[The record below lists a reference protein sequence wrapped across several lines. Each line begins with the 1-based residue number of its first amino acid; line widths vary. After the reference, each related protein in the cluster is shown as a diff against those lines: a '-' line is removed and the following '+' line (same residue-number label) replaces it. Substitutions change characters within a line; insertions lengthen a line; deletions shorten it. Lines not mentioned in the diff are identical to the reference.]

1 MTDHDRQTLVFGDR
15 QTQVFGEQGEPCQE
29 CGSPLAADQRYCLNC
44 GKRRG
49 GPRVDYTRVFGDA
62 SGETPEPGAPLSAS
76 AAAPADEKQ
85 ERDYAPLAAV
95 GGIAILGLML
105 LVGVLIGKGNNQT
118 SSAPAPI
125 VTVGES
131 AEGPTAKS
139 ETGKS
144 EATAAKPK
152 EAAKQKKVETGAK
165 EVQGGLTG
173 TAARNSGGTV
183 QASQN
188 DLEALEG
195 KSGESYEETVK
206 KLPDKIATPG
216 APPPIDKSKPPGGG
230 GGGETIE

>member
-1 MTDHDRQTLVFGDR
+1 MADHDRQT
-15 QTQVFGEQGEPCQE
+15 TQVFGEHGEPCQE

-49 GPRVDYTRVFGDA
+49 GPRVDYGQVIGDA
-62 SGETPEPGAPLSAS
+62 KDEAPGAAGQAAAS
-76 AAAPADEKQ
+76 AAASAAADEKQ

-118 SSAPAPI
+118 TSAPAPI
-125 VTVGES
+125 VTVGETGDG
-131 AEGPTAKS
+131 ATADAKPGKS
-139 ETGKS
+139 ETT
-144 EATAAKPK
+144 ATKPK
-152 EAAKQKKVETGAK
+152 EAATKKKVKTGAK

-173 TAARNSGGTV
+173 TAARNSNATV
-183 QASQN
+183 QATQN

-216 APPPIDKSKPPGGG
+216 APPPIDKTKPPGGG